1 MKKSKQAERE
11 AKQLFRFCLLNG
23 SLDEGR
29 VRRVIERVIESK
41 RRGYLAV
48 LSRFRR
54 LVKLD
59 VDRHTAQVESAVPLP
74 EDLRA
79 SVQSS
84 LQRIYGPGIDIHFT
98 HRSSLIG
105 GMRVKVG
112 SDVYDGSVQCELAA
126 LERGF

>member
-1 MKKSKQAERE
+1 MKKSKQAECE

-29 VRRVIERVIESK
+29 VRSVIERVIESK

-48 LSRFRR
+48 LLRFRR

-59 VDRHTAQVESAVPLP
+59 LDRHTAQVESAVPLP

-84 LQRIYGPGIDIHFT
+84 LQRIYGPGIDIHFA
-98 HRSSLIG
+98 HRPSLIG

-112 SDVYDGSVQCELAA
+112 SDVYDGSVQSELAA